1 MDILFKGWLEVR
13 NAKMPIWRRRFCELR
28 LAAGAEMRCYSVE
41 TDTADDN
48 RRAMKSIYFIESLQD
63 WNGQGRVFSYDEA
76 RALAIRTRDGKV
88 IQVVCPSGHAR
99 EQWKAQIARALPAVE
114 GALAAAQAEEP
125 AAALA
130 HPDHVSIEHFSL
142 LKVLGRG
149 SFGKVMLVRKLDDG
163 KLFAMKS
170 LQKRKIFKLKQF
182 EHVLTERSVALN
194 IQHPF
199 LVNLCYAFQTAE
211 KLYLVLEFMGGGDV
225 FHWLQEAGTFSASRV
240 RLYASEIILDL
251 GELHS
256 KDIIFRDLKPE
267 NLMLDLEGHIHITDF
282 GLAKANVSGIGEEGG
297 ARTLCGSPEYVAPEI
312 LRGRRHGK
320 AVDWWSLG
328 CVLYEMLYGTPPF
341 YSTNKRQM
349 FEQTL
354 RAPVRLPASTPE
366 STRSLILGLLQRD
379 VAKRL
384 GSGETAGLAA
394 QGGVALPRRG
404 CQVARFLWATRSNF
418 KRTGISQTL
427 IGIGCCS
434 AAIHQNSSLP
444 QASRKPVTLIR
455 CLPTNL
461 LRTRQCSQAPI
472 WGAVVVEVRALRVS
486 ALMEVVELSSRSS
499 SIFHF
504 YIDKRFTLKEGCAHP
519 PLSSL
524 RAARPASLSLSL
536 DS

>member
-28 LAAGAEMRCYSVE
+28 LAAGAEMRCYSSE
-41 TDTADDN
+41 TADTADTADDS
-48 RRAMKSIYFIESLQD
+48 RRVKSIYFIESLQD

-99 EQWKAQIARALPAVE
+99 EQWKAQIARALPTVE
-114 GALAAAQAEEP
+114 GALAAAQVEEP

-130 HPDHVSIEHFSL
+130 QPDHVSIEHFSL

-149 SFGKVMLVRKLDDG
+149 SFGKVMLVRKLDGDG

-240 RLYASEIILDL
+240 RLYAAEIILGL

-354 RAPVRLPASTPE
+354 RAPVRLPASAPE

-394 QGGVALPRRG
+394 QGGGDA
-404 CQVARFLWATRSNF
+404 AATRVPGDEVSMGDAQQLQAHRYFSNVDWDRVLQRGYSPEF
-418 KRTGISQTL
+418 KPPAPTSLGETNNFDTVFTNELAQD
-427 IGIGCCS
+427 S
-434 AAIHQNSSLP
+434 AVQPGSYLGSSGGGG
-444 QASRKPVTLIR
+444 QSFAGFSFDGGG
-455 CLPTNL
+455 
-461 LRTRQCSQAPI
+461 
-472 WGAVVVEVRALRVS
+472 GAFQS
-486 ALMEVVELSSRSS
+486 
-499 SIFHF
+499 
-504 YIDKRFTLKEGCAHP
+504 
-519 PLSSL
+519 
-524 RAARPASLSLSL
+524 
-536 DS
+536 

>member
-28 LAAGAEMRCYSVE
+28 LAAGAEMRCYSSE
-41 TDTADDN
+41 TADTADTADDS
-48 RRAMKSIYFIESLQD
+48 RRVKSIYFIESLQD

-99 EQWKAQIARALPAVE
+99 EQWKAQIARALPTVE
-114 GALAAAQAEEP
+114 GALAAAQVEEP

-130 HPDHVSIEHFSL
+130 QPDHVSIEHFSL

-149 SFGKVMLVRKLDDG
+149 SFGKVMLVRCCSQALRGSYG

-240 RLYASEIILDL
+240 RLYAAEIILGL

-354 RAPVRLPASTPE
+354 RAPVRLPASAPE

-394 QGGVALPRRG
+394 QGGGDA
-404 CQVARFLWATRSNF
+404 AATRVPGDEVSMGDAQQLQAHRYFSNVDWDRVLQRGYSPEF
-418 KRTGISQTL
+418 KPPAPTSLGETNNFDTVFTNELAQD
-427 IGIGCCS
+427 S
-434 AAIHQNSSLP
+434 AVQPGSYLGSSGGGG
-444 QASRKPVTLIR
+444 QSFAGFSFDGGG
-455 CLPTNL
+455 
-461 LRTRQCSQAPI
+461 
-472 WGAVVVEVRALRVS
+472 GAFQS
-486 ALMEVVELSSRSS
+486 
-499 SIFHF
+499 
-504 YIDKRFTLKEGCAHP
+504 
-519 PLSSL
+519 
-524 RAARPASLSLSL
+524 
-536 DS
+536 